1 MAIRPDLVT
10 PEEDE
15 ELLRWYERN
24 YPGLVRRVPD
34 EPIGDQPPM
43 PPEGE
48 LPSEPAPSRAGAP
61 DAP

>member
-43 PPEGE
+43 PP
-48 LPSEPAPSRAGAP
+48 RR
-61 DAP
+61 